1 MATATDRPKY
11 RVCGTCQGEGKM
23 VHRAASV
30 WTSEDRAA
38 DPDAFED
45 MLEGR
50 YDVPCDECHGKRVVS
65 DADERDF
72 AERRADHF
80 TMLREQGI
88 GPGSPDWF

>member
-1 MATATDRPKY
+1 MATRTKY
-11 RVCGTCQGEGKM
+11 RVCGTCEGEGKM

-30 WTSEDRAA
+30 WTGEDRAA

-50 YDVPCDECHGKRVVS
+50 YDVPCDECGGLRVTTEETRREF
-65 DADERDF
+65 AD
-72 AERRADHF
+72 RRNAHF
-80 TMLREQGI
+80 EMLAEQGI